1 MEYQNMINLL
11 DNTPNPSS
19 KFTTITWFEISN
31 DSCGTYNTNSQ
42 IIFKT
47 AMLKSSLCDYS
58 DVYIHVKGT
67 IAIPNIPA
75 AGAATNNIDKKV
87 IIKSCTPFTDCIS
100 EINNTQVD
108 NANDFDV
115 VISICN
121 LIEYSDNHS
130 KTSGSLLQYCS
141 GKPAIDANGNII
153 EFTNANA
160 ITNSFKLKER
170 KTDKTENDDTKDFE
184 ILVPLKYLSNFERI
198 LEMALM
204 YSEVNLLVC
213 KMFYSSWYCSKTSAN
228 IYNNSY
234 KLYALIVTLSTQ
246 DNGKLLQQLKS
257 GFKNTIKWNKYR
269 SKVSVEKRNQYLD
282 HSFY

>member
-1 MEYQNMINLL
+1 M
-11 DNTPNPSS
+11 P
-19 KFTTITWFEISN
+19 
-31 DSCGTYNTNSQ
+31 
-42 IIFKT
+42 
-47 AMLKSSLCDYS
+47 
-58 DVYIHVKGT
+58 
-67 IAIPNIPA
+67 
-75 AGAATNNIDKKV
+75 
-87 IIKSCTPFTDCIS
+87 
-100 EINNTQVD
+100 
-108 NANDFDV
+108 
-115 VISICN
+115 ICN
-121 LIEYSDNHS
+121 FTEYSDNHS
-130 KTSGSLLQYCS
+130 KTSGSLFQYYS

-170 KTDKTENDDTKDFE
+170 KTEKTGNDDTKDFE